1 VNAPWSRHVALIATI
16 AALIGAGCTAGA
28 PTGSLIGS
36 AAPNAAGA
44 AQPSPSVV
52 PAASEEASQR
62 VESPSADPSAVT
74 VSDPPDPPDTID
86 GTAGPGCGTGRAGLI
101 AHNDEVPAVLHFGGA
116 TIEFTTA
123 FLALRNGT
131 YGADDSIPAG
141 VGLTASEI
149 AVKVAPGT
157 HILLRGDGLVLT
169 KSVVRVVPWSTVS
182 FDGGLGASPA
192 TPVDLPAR
200 LRTDGS
206 ISVSAPLEVGDYMVE
221 FFPRFHSECLEGDGS
236 AYSRIK
242 IVAP

>member
-28 PTGSLIGS
+28 PTASPIGS
-36 AAPNAAGA
+36 AAPTAAEA
-44 AQPSPSVV
+44 TQPSPSVV
-52 PAASEEASQR
+52 PAASAEASQR

-74 VSDPPDPPDTID
+74 VSDPPDAID

>member
-16 AALIGAGCTAGA
+16 AAVIVAGCTAGA
-28 PTGSLIGS
+28 PTGSPVAS
-36 AAPNAAGA
+36 AAPSAAA
-44 AQPSPSVV
+44 ATKPSPSVV
-52 PAASEEASQR
+52 PTASEEASQR

-74 VSDPPDPPDTID
+74 VSDPPDTID

-236 AYSRIK
+236 AYSRIR

>member
-16 AALIGAGCTAGA
+16 TAVIGAGCTAGA
-28 PTGSLIGS
+28 PTGSPIDS
-36 AAPNAAGA
+36 AAPSAAGA
-44 AQPSPSVV
+44 AQPSPSVA
-52 PAASEEASQR
+52 PAASAEASQR

-74 VSDPPDPPDTID
+74 VSDPPDAID

-131 YGADDSIPAG
+131 YGADDAIPAG

-236 AYSRIK
+236 AYSRIR